1 VRNFGEHNWGIS
13 ASGGNDSVAV
23 YALSYDPVSTL
34 HRFAEAHGITYP
46 LLSDEGSAVITE
58 LGLLNVTLE
67 EERKAYNRPVE
78 DRHRGIPYPGSFL
91 LDEDGVV
98 VGKRFEDSHRVRPTA
113 NTLMSQFF
121 GAGENSPEG
130 VVQAASPGVQVAA
143 WLDSGVLAAN
153 QLQNVHV
160 RFQLDEGVHLYAEP
174 VPPNFRGVD
183 VRLTGDDRIHVE
195 ETAPLV
201 GHEFSIEGL
210 DEQFFVVEG
219 TVDMSIPFFLLTN
232 RDTAGDGS
240 RVVPFR
246 VVVSYQ
252 ACTADDCY
260 LPERVELILDLRE
273 EPNPGYETKDLA
285 ALAPLVMRR
294 IVEGPKGE
302 AELLALVNSAL
313 EGVNVNV
320 AEVSDTLS
328 ALKGRGLI
336 TRDPD
341 GNWREV

>member
-1 VRNFGEHNWGIS
+1 M
-13 ASGGNDSVAV
+13 
-23 YALSYDPVSTL
+23 STL

-46 LLSDEGSAVITE
+46 LLADEGSVAITE

-98 VGKRFEDSHRVRPTA
+98 VGKRFEDSHRIRPTA
-113 NTLMSQFF
+113 NMLMSQFF
-121 GAGENSPEG
+121 GAGENAPEG
-130 VVQAASPGVQVAA
+130 LVQTASPGVQVAA

-160 RFQLDEGVHLYAEP
+160 RFQLDDGVHLYTEP
-174 VPPNFRGVD
+174 VPSGFRAVD
-183 VRLTGDDRIHVE
+183 VQLSGDDRIHVE
-195 ETAPLV
+195 ATPPLI
-201 GHEFSIEGL
+201 GHEFSIAGL
-210 DEQFFVVEG
+210 DEQFFVVED

-240 RVVPFR
+240 RAVPLQ

-252 ACTADDCY
+252 ACTAEDCY
-260 LPERVELILDLRE
+260 LPERVELVLDLRE

-294 IVEGPKGE
+294 IVEGPKDE
-302 AELLALVNSAL
+302 AELLVLVNAAL
-313 EGVNVNV
+313 ESVDVN
-320 AEVSDTLS
+320 AGEVSDTLGV
-328 ALKGRGLI
+328 LEGKGLI
-336 TRDPD
+336 TKAPD

>member
-1 VRNFGEHNWGIS
+1 
-13 ASGGNDSVAV
+13 
-23 YALSYDPVSTL
+23 VSTL
-34 HRFAEAHGITYP
+34 HRFADAHGITYP
-46 LLSDEGSAVITE
+46 LLADEGSIAITE

-98 VGKRFEDSHRVRPTA
+98 VGKRFEDSHRIRPTA
-113 NTLMSQFF
+113 NMLMSQFF
-121 GAGENSPEG
+121 GAGENAPEG
-130 VVQAASPGVQVAA
+130 LVQTASPGVQVAA

-160 RFQLDEGVHLYAEP
+160 RFQLDDGVHLYTEP
-174 VPPNFRGVD
+174 VPSGFRAVD
-183 VRLTGDDRIHVE
+183 VQLTGDDRIHVE
-195 ETAPLV
+195 ETTPLV

-210 DEQFFVVEG
+210 EEQFFVVED

-240 RVVPFR
+240 HAVPLQ

-260 LPERVELILDLRE
+260 LPERVELALDLRE

-294 IVEGPKGE
+294 IVEGPKDE
-302 AELLALVNSAL
+302 PELLVLVNAAL
-313 EGVNVNV
+313 ESVDVNA
-320 AEVSDTLS
+320 AEVSDTLGV
-328 ALKGRGLI
+328 LEGRGLI
-336 TRDPD
+336 TQAPD

>member
-1 VRNFGEHNWGIS
+1 M
-13 ASGGNDSVAV
+13 
-23 YALSYDPVSTL
+23 STL

-46 LLSDEGSAVITE
+46 LLADEGSVAITE
-58 LGLLNVTLE
+58 LGLLNVTVE
-67 EERKAYNRPVE
+67 EERKAYNRPME

-121 GAGENSPEG
+121 GEGEEAPEG
-130 VVQAASPGVQVAA
+130 LMQSASPGVQIAA
-143 WLDSGVLAAN
+143 WLDSSVLAAN
-153 QLQNVHV
+153 QLQNVHI
-160 RFQLDEGVHLYAEP
+160 RFQLDEGVHLYTEP
-174 VPPNFRGVD
+174 VPSGFRAVD
-183 VRLTGDDRIHVE
+183 VQLAGDDRIHVE
-195 ETAPLV
+195 ETAPLI
-201 GHEFSIEGL
+201 GHEFSIAGL
-210 DEQFFVVEG
+210 DEDFFVVED

-240 RVVPFR
+240 RAVPLQ
-246 VVVSYQ
+246 VIVSYQ

-260 LPERVELILDLRE
+260 LPERVELALDLRE

-294 IVEGPKGE
+294 IVEGPKDE
-302 AELLALVNSAL
+302 AELLVLVNAAL
-313 EGVNVNV
+313 ESVDVNA
-320 AEVSDTLS
+320 AEVSDTLDV
-328 ALKGRGLI
+328 LEGKELI